1 MSPTLFHLQDL
12 ARVNFHL
19 CLPVSL
25 ILIQPAVAGE
35 HVMLPMDWN
44 HNLNAVQ
51 EPAGT
56 HAFVGVANHQTVD
69 LE

>member
-1 MSPTLFHLQDL
+1 MSPTLFHVQDL
-12 ARVNFHL
+12 AWVNLHL
-19 CLPVSL
+19 CFAVSL
-25 ILIQPAVAGE
+25 ILIQPAMTGE
-35 HVMLPMDWN
+35 HVMPSMDWD